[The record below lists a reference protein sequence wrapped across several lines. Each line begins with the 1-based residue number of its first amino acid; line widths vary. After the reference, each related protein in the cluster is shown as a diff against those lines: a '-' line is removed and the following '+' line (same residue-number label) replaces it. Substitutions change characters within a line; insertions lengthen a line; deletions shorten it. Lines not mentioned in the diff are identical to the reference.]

1 MTGQP
6 VVGLRLLFNAIRNNR
21 LLSVGWIMQL
31 ELELIS
37 KITMALFTPFT
48 RQCICCTYAYVH
60 SISMKLRFVQNES
73 ILQINIS
80 LFLWMDNVSTYFTI
94 SLLIEYNFPNNFHSF
109 SHTNHTCGLLS
120 RYTPYGT

>member
-37 KITMALFTPFT
+37 KMTMALFTPFT
-48 RQCICCTYAYVH
+48 RQCICGTYAYVH
-60 SISMKLRFVQNES
+60 SISM
-73 ILQINIS
+73 
-80 LFLWMDNVSTYFTI
+80 
-94 SLLIEYNFPNNFHSF
+94 NFDSYK
-109 SHTNHTCGLLS
+109 TNQFFK
-120 RYTPYGT
+120 

>member
-6 VVGLRLLFNAIRNNR
+6 VVDLRLLFNAIRNNR

-48 RQCICCTYAYVH
+48 RQCICGTYMH
-60 SISMKLRFVQNES
+60 
-73 ILQINIS
+73 
-80 LFLWMDNVSTYFTI
+80 TYIQF
-94 SLLIEYNFPNNFHSF
+94 
-109 SHTNHTCGLLS
+109 
-120 RYTPYGT
+120 R